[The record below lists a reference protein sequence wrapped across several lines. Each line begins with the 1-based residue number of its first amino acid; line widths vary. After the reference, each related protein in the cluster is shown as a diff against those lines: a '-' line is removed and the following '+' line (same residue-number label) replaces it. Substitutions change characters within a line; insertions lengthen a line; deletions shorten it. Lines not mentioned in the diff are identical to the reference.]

1 MGIDY
6 HLNDNIAFGPY
17 VTLQAVSANNFS
29 GDLVDNATNIDT
41 TATLYTLP
49 NGQWPSIQAVSAGQN
64 IPGGAKPTNVDL
76 SGIVPGIH
84 LSMFF

>member
-1 MGIDY
+1 VLG
-6 HLNDNIAFGPY
+6 NISFGPL

-29 GDLVDNATNIDT
+29 GDLIDNANNLDIN
-41 TATLYTLP
+41 ATLYTLP
-49 NGQWPSIQAVSAGQN
+49 NGQWPSIKP
-64 IPGGAKPTNVDL
+64 IPSSQTPPSGASPTNVDL